1 MSAFLIKGIV
11 AVGAAMY
18 QKISD
23 LMEAFNFE
31 KVIFSGDF
39 WQL

>member
-1 MSAFLIKGIV
+1 MSAFLKKRIV
-11 AVGAAMY
+11 AVGAGMY

-31 KVIFSGDF
+31 KVAFSGDF